1 MKTIAQPSPVCPYCG
16 ATMTDAWELAL
27 EDGDQAYVECEA
39 CAKLYMVVKYVT
51 TYYSTAKVEEK
62 K

>member
-1 MKTIAQPSPVCPYCG
+1 
-16 ATMTDAWELAL
+16 MTDAWELEL